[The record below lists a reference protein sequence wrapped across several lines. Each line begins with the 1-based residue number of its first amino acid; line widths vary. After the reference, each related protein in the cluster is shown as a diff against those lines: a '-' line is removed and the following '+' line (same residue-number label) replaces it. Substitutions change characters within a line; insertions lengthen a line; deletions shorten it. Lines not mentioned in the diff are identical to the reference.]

1 MSLAHVTQSS
11 SRGLLP
17 NRESKHALQLVSP
30 SVALV
35 RRFLCWSDCRWP
47 FLVLSKQHRRALPLS
62 THPSSRQ
69 SMVRCPCP
77 LCPQLVSQTPQH
89 FRSSETQATCGGRFA
104 RHFICWV
111 FFFFFFFCTPAH
123 PQNKISCESKMRYL
137 HIYIVLH
144 YIVRLGRDWAGT
156 PAPLHSRHQCN
167 SST

>member
-1 MSLAHVTQSS
+1 MIRRAFCSTCLMPTCPQRNARSPCAAGYKTSLAHVTQSS

-17 NRESKHALQLVSP
+17 NRESKHAFQLVSP

-69 SMVRCPCP
+69 SMACCPCP

-89 FRSSETQATCGGRFA
+89 LRSSETQAICGGRFA
-104 RHFICWV
+104 RHFICWAIYL
-111 FFFFFFFCTPAH
+111 FFY
-123 PQNKISCESKMRYL
+123 S
-137 HIYIVLH
+137 
-144 YIVRLGRDWAGT
+144 GT
-156 PAPLHSRHQCN
+156 
-167 SST
+167 STK